1 LSDAV
6 FRALGNP
13 LRRRLL
19 DRLRARDGQTLTEL
33 CDDLEIGRV
42 GVMQHL
48 RVLRGAGLINVRH
61 IGRETF
67 HYLNPVPIQE
77 IQDRWI
83 SQYAAPFM
91 EVMSGLKN
99 AFERQSN
106 GDDVDTD
113 LAKPRHVFVI
123 YIRTTADALWRAI
136 TDPDMTQRYYYG
148 MRVDTT
154 LEVGTPF
161 RFRSGPKLVHDGE
174 IMAVDPGRRL
184 VHSFCFADS
193 DDALSRVTWEIEEQD
208 ELCRL
213 TLTHDDFD
221 GETETYK
228 AVRLGWYP
236 IFAGLKTLLETGE
249 PLQIPDSLR
258 LRQLADE

>member
-1 LSDAV
+1 MSDAV
-6 FRALGNP
+6 FRALANP

-19 DRLRARDGQTLTEL
+19 DRLRARDGQTLGEL
-33 CDDLEIGRV
+33 CDGLEVGRI

-48 RVLRGAGLINVRH
+48 KALREAGLISVRH
-61 IGRETF
+61 IGRQTF

-83 SQYAAPFM
+83 SRYAAPFT
-91 EVMSGLKN
+91 EAMSDLKK
-99 AFERQSN
+99 AFEQEPSGSDRHAEA
-106 GDDVDTD
+106 T
-113 LAKPRHVFVI
+113 KPRHVFVI
-123 YIRTTADALWRAI
+123 YIRTKAADLWRAI
-136 TDPDMTQRYYYG
+136 TDPDVTQRYYYG
-148 MRVDTT
+148 MRIHST
-154 LEVGTPF
+154 LEVGAPLQ
-161 RFRSGPKLVHDGE
+161 FRSGDKLVHDGKVLSVE
-174 IMAVDPGRRL
+174 PGRRL

-208 ELCRL
+208 DLCRL
-213 TLTHDDFD
+213 TLTHDEFD

-249 PLQIPDSLR
+249 PLTIPDSLR
-258 LRQLADE
+258 PPQMADE

>member
-1 LSDAV
+1 MTDAI
-6 FRALGNP
+6 FRALANP
-13 LRRRLL
+13 LRRGLL
-19 DRLRARDGQTLTEL
+19 DRLRARDGQTLGEL
-33 CDDLEIGRV
+33 CDDQAVGRV

-48 RVLRGAGLINVRH
+48 RVLRGAGLITVRH
-61 IGRETF
+61 IGRQTF

-83 SQYAAPFM
+83 SRYAASFTEAMSELKKAM
-91 EVMSGLKN
+91 EQESG
-99 AFERQSN
+99 
-106 GDDVDTD
+106 GDASATA
-113 LAKPRHVFVI
+113 AKPRHVFVI
-123 YIRTTADALWRAI
+123 YIRTTAEALWQAI
-136 TDPDMTQRYYYG
+136 TDPDITQRYYYG

-154 LEVGTPF
+154 LEIGSPL
-161 RFRSGPKLVHDGE
+161 RFRAGGKLVHDGE
-174 IMAVDPGRRL
+174 ILSVEPGRRL

-193 DDALSRVTWEIEEQD
+193 DDGLSRVTWEIEEQD
-208 ELCRL
+208 DLCRL

-249 PLQIPDSLR
+249 PLTIPDSLR
-258 LRQLADE
+258 PRELADE

>member
-1 LSDAV
+1 M
-6 FRALGNP
+6 
-13 LRRRLL
+13 L
-19 DRLRARDGQTLTEL
+19 DRLRARDGQTLGEL

-48 RVLRGAGLINVRH
+48 RVLRGADLITVRH
-61 IGRETF
+61 IGRQTF
-67 HYLNPVPIQE
+67 HYLNPVPVQE

-83 SQYAAPFM
+83 SRYAAPFT
-91 EVMSGLKN
+91 EAMSDLKK
-99 AFERQSN
+99 AFEQQPSDESRN
-106 GDDVDTD
+106 AEA
-113 LAKPRHVFVI
+113 AKPRHVFVI
-123 YIRTTADALWRAI
+123 YIRTSADALWRAI
-136 TDPDMTQRYYYG
+136 TDPDITQRYYYG
-148 MRVDTT
+148 MRVDST
-154 LEVGTPF
+154 LEVGAPL
-161 RFRSGPKLVHDGE
+161 RFRAGGKLVHDGKVLSVE
-174 IMAVDPGRRL
+174 PGRRL

-213 TLTHDDFD
+213 TLTHDEFD

-249 PLQIPDSLR
+249 PLAIPDSLR